1 VNQNSKLLAMGDDGA
16 QQSRVDWV
24 DAAKGFGI
32 ILVVVGHAIR
42 GLLHARILTETLPV
56 QCVDTW
62 IYSFHMPLFF
72 FLTGLFIAGSAEKN
86 TLPHFTFDKAA
97 TLAYPYFVW
106 SIITILLKAALG
118 PLPTT
123 PRSWHDLPMI
133 FYHPI
138 EQYWFLYTLFVLS
151 IGFKL
156 LYLSGTSFWIFL
168 AAAIAIHPAAAPLL
182 LDSSVMADVSRFAIY
197 FAIGAAIGSLDLRDV
212 DKLNSGVL
220 ALIGI
225 SGLTSAA
232 GRILLPQSGLY
243 PVFATLGICGACATA
258 VLISRSTFAP
268 AFQYLGHHSL
278 EIFVVHTMASAGTR
292 ILLVALHVSS
302 PFIHLVAGIVA
313 GLLAPIALAIALKR
327 AGVQYAFSLKTPP

>member
-1 VNQNSKLLAMGDDGA
+1 MGDHGA
-16 QQSRVDWV
+16 QQGRIDWV
-24 DAAKGFGI
+24 DAAKGLGI

-42 GLLHARILTETLPV
+42 GLLEARILTETASV
-56 QCVDTW
+56 QYVDTW

-72 FLTGLFIAGSAEKN
+72 FLTGLFITRSAEKN
-86 TLPHFTFDKAA
+86 TLPRFLFDKVA

-106 SIITILLKAALG
+106 SIITILLKTALG

-123 PRSWHDLPMI
+123 PRSLRDLPLI

-156 LYLSGTSFWIFL
+156 LYLSRTTFWIFL
-168 AAAIAIHPAAAPLL
+168 AVAIAIHPGATPLL
-182 LDSSVMADVSRFAIY
+182 LDSKVMAEVSRFAIY
-197 FAIGAAIGSLDLRDV
+197 FAIGAAIGSVHLRDV
-212 DKLNSGVL
+212 EKLNSGVL

-225 SGLTSAA
+225 AGLSSAA
-232 GRILLPQSGLY
+232 GRILLPQDRFY
-243 PVFATLGICGACATA
+243 PIFATLGIFGGCATA
-258 VLISRSTFAP
+258 ILISRSKFAP
-268 AFQYLGHHSL
+268 PLEYLGHHSL
-278 EIFVVHTMASAGTR
+278 EIFVVHTIATAGTR
-292 ILLVALHVSS
+292 IFLASLHVSS

-327 AGVQYAFSLKTPP
+327 TGVQYAFSLKPHA